1 MILDRNFWARAGER
15 LVKTWL
21 YSFAAVLLIALGN
34 PTALDQ
40 GNALTPENVLALP
53 WVAAFITATMTTALS
68 AVTAVITA
76 NFINHGGPVP
86 LYIGVGERAVKTFL
100 QTFVATL
107 GYVSQTVIGVEGFLN
122 LPWATA
128 ASTAAV
134 ATLLSIIASLQ
145 NADFTKGVL
154 EVEVPSPKPN
164 VAIVAENVETLAVDT
179 QTNSE
184 TNSPTQ
190 LEELRKELG

>member
-15 LVKTWL
+15 LAKTWL

-34 PTALDQ
+34 PTAFDQ
-40 GNALTPENVLALP
+40 GNALTPESVLALP

-107 GYVSQTVIGVEGFLN
+107 GYVSQTIIGVEGFLS

-145 NADFTKGVL
+145 NADFTKGLV
-154 EVEVPSPKPN
+154 EVEVPAQSPG
-164 VAIVAENVETLAVDT
+164 VAIVAENVETLTVDT
-179 QTNSE
+179 KANSE
-184 TNSPTQ
+184 NQQPYQQRTTNRS
-190 LEELRKELG
+190 